1 MIELKNI
8 SFSYYGKKILDGISL
23 NIREGELCGIIGP
36 NGCGKTTLIRLLSR
50 MTSPECGDIVL
61 DGRPYSDIPRRE
73 FARSVS
79 YFPQGRPIPDMTAE
93 ELVSHGRFP
102 YSSGGGLS
110 EADRVAIDTAFDGAE
125 CAKFRHRALKE
136 LSFGERQR
144 VYMAMLLAQEA
155 KFAFLDEPTTYMDIS
170 NQLAMLSLLRRMSG
184 GGRGV
189 AAVLHDIS
197 SALKF
202 CDRIIV
208 ISGGRI
214 AFDGPPDAAVA
225 SGSISEVFGVGCR
238 SVEVDGVREY
248 ILTHQQP

>member
-8 SFSYYGKKILDGISL
+8 SFSYYGKKILDGITL
-23 NIREGELCGIIGP
+23 DIREGELCGIIGP

-50 MTSPECGDIVL
+50 MTSPEGGEIKLNGIPYTDIS
-61 DGRPYSDIPRRE
+61 RKE

-93 ELVSHGRFP
+93 ELVAHGRFP
-102 YSSGGGLS
+102 YTSGGRLS
-110 EADRVAIDTAFDGAE
+110 AADKIAIDAAFDGAE
-125 CAKFRHRALKE
+125 CSEFRHRSLRE

-144 VYMAMLLAQEA
+144 VYMAMLLAQDA
-155 KFAFLDEPTTYMDIS
+155 RFAFLDEPTTYMDIS
-170 NQLAMLSLLRRMSG
+170 NQFAMLSLLRRMSG
-184 GGRGV
+184 GGCGV
-189 AAVLHDIS
+189 ATVLHDVG

-202 CDRIIV
+202 CDRIVV

-214 AFDGPPDAAVA
+214 AFDGSPNAAVA
-225 SGSISEVFGVGCR
+225 SGSISEIFGVGCR

-248 ILTHQQP
+248 ILTHQQS